1 MDADYIFD
9 IDNLFSDDE
18 DLELDVST
26 IAYLI
31 DISKKKT
38 LFWEVYRFKVLIP
51 IIELF
56 LTTSCFNDK
65 AL

>member
-1 MDADYIFD
+1 MNADYIFD
-9 IDNLFSDDE
+9 IDNLSSDDE

-26 IAYLI
+26 TAYLI
-31 DISKKKT
+31 DVSKKKT
-38 LFWEVYRFKVLIP
+38 VFWEFYRFRVLIP

-56 LTTSCFNDK
+56 LTTWCFNDL